1 MTSDKTYRLGLI
13 GYPLAHSL
21 SPRLHQTALESLGMQ
36 GEYRLY
42 PVPPENRAAL
52 VDLVGRLRRGELDGL
67 NVTIPFKQTV
77 LPLLDRLSPA
87 VQSIGAVNTIC
98 RRNGRLVGEN
108 TDAPGF
114 WADLGR
120 FLTAQAPGGQG
131 KALVLGAG
139 GAARAVVHALGSH
152 GWQVTLAV
160 RPGSPEK
167 AAALVKDFQDAPF
180 AGSLN
185 WVALEAA
192 SLLPLLGDIQL
203 VVNATPVGMP
213 PEIDCSPWPAELP
226 FPRTAG
232 VYDLIYDPRETA
244 LVRQATAAGL
254 RATTGMGMLVEQA
267 VRSFEIWSGQAPS
280 REALW
285 RAVEAG

>member
-1 MTSDKTYRLGLI
+1 
-13 GYPLAHSL
+13 
-21 SPRLHQTALESLGMQ
+21 
-36 GEYRLY
+36 
-42 PVPPENRAAL
+42 
-52 VDLVGRLRRGELDGL
+52 
-67 NVTIPFKQTV
+67 
-77 LPLLDRLSPA
+77 
-87 VQSIGAVNTIC
+87 
-98 RRNGRLVGEN
+98 
-108 TDAPGF
+108 
-114 WADLGR
+114 
-120 FLTAQAPGGQG
+120 
-131 KALVLGAG
+131 LGAG

-213 PEIDCSPWPAELP
+213 PEIDCSPWPADLP